1 MDYKPEDNPGKPS
14 IDFAADALTDCR
26 EFFALFEEV
35 VPDVEHLMPRIRD
48 T

>member
-1 MDYKPEDNPGKPS
+1 MDYKPEDNPGKAS

-35 VPDVEHLMPRIRD
+35 VRRRPPDASH